1 MPSVVSVA
9 PMPAMGCDG
18 AFSVLV
24 RSRQAKHDAHEE
36 SKEGGSLLTNT
47 ILLFV
52 DADGLRLSVVV
63 LAQTASLV
71 PTHVLSAQQR
81 FSTAFGMGPHGLRW
95 ARCGICPP
103 SSFSCRRCS
112 PPASKTFAH
121 ACFLI
126 QSFYPW
132 FILLFWRNVGGEL
145 EANVCSRNAFLNYTW
160 LAK

>member
-81 FSTAFGMGPHGLRW
+81 LARHSAWAHTVCVGPGAGSATFIIFMPTLFSSCFQNFCPCMLPDTVFLPMVYLAFL
-95 ARCGICPP
+95 
-103 SSFSCRRCS
+103 
-112 PPASKTFAH
+112 
-121 ACFLI
+121 
-126 QSFYPW
+126 
-132 FILLFWRNVGGEL
+132 RNVGGEL
-145 EANVCSRNAFLNYTW
+145 RRMLCVAGTPFSITW